1 MAQAWT
7 DGELAA
13 LERFYPLAGG
23 DWLAG
28 WLPGRTPGAI
38 KQKARELKIRLN
50 ADVRQRQLDAYG
62 SDRPACSGKRTFR
75 NRATGVLVQR
85 RR

>member
-13 LERFYPLAGG
+13 LERFYP
-23 DWLAG
+23 LAG